1 MVYMYCILTVHL
13 SVVGHLGCSPF
24 LAIVSR
30 TATNRTEQ
38 GPGPY
43 EVESFEH
50 MPRSGTAGSYVDF
63 FLAFCEF
70 TTLISTVLHLC
81 NPSNCKCGFP
91 FPCTPFSCI
100 FGSFTHLCHS
110 DWDQLT
116 PQTCLICSSLISR
129 DRELSIYILSQF
141 FFSFETSPIRSQ
153 AHYSKGSFVAFFFF

>member
-1 MVYMYCILTVHL
+1 MVYMYYILIVHL

-50 MPRSGTAGSYVDF
+50 IPRSGTAGSYVDF

-70 TTLISTVLHLC
+70 TTLISTVVYLC
-81 NPSNCKCGFP
+81 NPSIRKCGFP
-91 FPCTPFSCI
+91 FPRTPFSCVS
-100 FGSFTHLCHS
+100 GSSTHLCHS

-116 PQTCLICSSLISR
+116 PQTCLICSSLMSR
-129 DRELSIYILSQF
+129 DHELF
-141 FFSFETSPIRSQ
+141 FFLIFLKPI
-153 AHYSKGSFVAFFFF
+153 FFFFF